1 MERLSELQQQREC
14 LRGKQERHEKG
25 NGVKLEEKKTLKRW
39 ESEQGIRGRQANV
52 VV

>member
-25 NGVKLEEKKTLKRW
+25 NRVKLEEKKRLNRW
-39 ESEQGIRGRQANV
+39 VSEQDIRGGQAKIV
-52 VV
+52 V